1 VSNVAGI
8 AGQEVTL
15 EFTREPQDVVA
26 VRSKPVVLQCAVSS
40 SAPGPVNISWTH
52 DDRILPLV
60 NDTRRYLL
68 ANGSLY
74 IKKVRKCACA
84 CVSIGRVFSV
94 IQSF

>member
-1 VSNVAGI
+1 MSNVAGI

-26 VRSKPVVLQCAVSS
+26 VRSKPVVLQCAVYS

-74 IKKVRKCACA
+74 IKKVRRKCTCT
-84 CVSIGRVFSV
+84 CVSIGRHSHA
-94 IQSF
+94 I

>member
-15 EFTREPQDVVA
+15 EFTREPEDVVA
-26 VRSKPVVLQCAVSS
+26 VRSKPVILQCAVSS

-60 NDTRRYLL
+60 DTRRYLL

-74 IKKVRKCACA
+74 IKKVRRKCACA
-84 CVSIGRVFSV
+84 CLSIGCYSHA
-94 IQSF
+94 I